1 MLNAQCADTLIFV
14 ACVNAV
20 FVKKHAENQYIVS
33 ETNKKGKNTCKI
45 QKNVVTLQ
53 PKCKYKQN

>member
-1 MLNAQCADTLIFV
+1 MLKISILCI
-14 ACVNAV
+14 
-20 FVKKHAENQYIVS
+20 KRI
-33 ETNKKGKNTCKI
+33 KKGKKTCKI

>member
-1 MLNAQCADTLIFV
+1 MLNAQCADTLIFL

-20 FVKKHAENQYIVS
+20 FVKKCAENQYIVS

-53 PKCKYKQN
+53 PECKYKQN